1 MFTPIPCIVTS
12 SQYLRQLS
20 LMYLRSRLPWLVAP
34 LLLCSAL
41 SAWMSDVR
49 WAVVGLMLLFIVIP
63 MVLALAYINYALSAE
78 ARWSLLNKTLT
89 LTNEGI
95 ALHFEDNL
103 MHDRVIPW
111 SDVTGVA
118 LGGDAF
124 LVMLRVR
131 RFTFVMIPFDAVEQ
145 AGIPLHDF
153 AQCLWHLAKKSA

>member
-78 ARWSLLNKTLT
+78 ARWSSAACAIVSICSGENHSESRLSSR
-89 LTNEGI
+89 I
-95 ALHFEDNL
+95 I
-103 MHDRVIPW
+103 R
-111 SDVTGVA
+111 
-118 LGGDAF
+118 
-124 LVMLRVR
+124 
-131 RFTFVMIPFDAVEQ
+131 
-145 AGIPLHDF
+145 PLSK
-153 AQCLWHLAKKSA
+153 W